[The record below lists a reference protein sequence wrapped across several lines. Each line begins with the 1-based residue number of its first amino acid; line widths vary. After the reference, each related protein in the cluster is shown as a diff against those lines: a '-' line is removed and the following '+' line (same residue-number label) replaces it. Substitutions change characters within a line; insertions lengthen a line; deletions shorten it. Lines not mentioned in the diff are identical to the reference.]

1 MLGQKPKMQQSK
13 DAKMFAKSKYANVR
27 QEKTRKSELINLQ

>member
-13 DAKMFAKSKYANVR
+13 DAKMFAKSKYDNVT
-27 QEKTRKSELINLQ
+27 QEKRRKREIIKLQ